1 MATPQSDLLALVP
14 GSSRPGA
21 YEFTVTG
28 STVSATLEGDDEPTL
43 TAELDGKT
51 YTFRFAEQKS
61 STRPTAYRGPS
72 RMPIFEAGGIYN
84 AAKRGGLVG
93 HKPSRRQVQQAL
105 TELFTRNGWSRVR

>member
-1 MATPQSDLLALVP
+1 MTMSEKELLELVP
-14 GSSRPGA
+14 ALGRPGV
-21 YEFTVTG
+21 YEFAVAG
-28 STVSATLEGDDEPTL
+28 STVSATLEGDDEAVL
-43 TAELDGKT
+43 TAELDERT

-72 RMPIFEAGGIYN
+72 RMPVFEAGGIYN

-93 HKPSRRQVQQAL
+93 HKPSRRQVQQTL